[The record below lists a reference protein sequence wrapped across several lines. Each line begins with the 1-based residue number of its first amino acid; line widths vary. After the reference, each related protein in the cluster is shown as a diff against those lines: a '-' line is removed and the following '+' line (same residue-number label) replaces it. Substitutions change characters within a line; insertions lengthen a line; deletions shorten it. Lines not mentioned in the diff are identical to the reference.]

1 MEEVHL
7 FIFTVFAIPGG
18 LLKFLP
24 SVVGPGPTFESLRS
38 LERKIWTTKLFY
50 LGG

>member
-7 FIFTVFAIPGG
+7 FIFTVFAIPGAS
-18 LLKFLP
+18 LQFLP

-38 LERKIWTTKLFY
+38 SERKIWITQLFY
-50 LGG
+50 LGE